1 MYDRFVFANAAESH
15 ALTEPSGAVVEP
27 DRALQLLSA
36 RTGYADWKIVFPGSV
51 MLSPMAAELFGLP
64 ETDGSMP
71 LQDMVKLYH
80 AEDRG
85 KLLAMIAQALDGR
98 RGFHYRLRLVTDD
111 NIRMV
116 ETIADLRIR
125 DGKVLGLFGLSRD
138 VTQEVDREIAASA
151 RMKLVQEMVEDMP
164 CPVVMLDDKLR
175 VLDCSIMWLKA
186 HRFVE
191 RREVVGKSIAQLFGT
206 MTPDLISEFDR
217 ALKGQLVKT
226 KRSFVSP
233 TTNQAV
239 QFNTVLTPWFL
250 TERKVGGVMVTTGWA
265 EIAVSKGA
273 APKEPEVDE
282 GFEGSLLE
290 LLKTVT

>member
-15 ALTEPSGAVVEP
+15 ALTEPTGAVVEP
-27 DRALQLLSA
+27 DRALQLVSA

-64 ETDGSMP
+64 ESDGSMP

-98 RGFHYRLRLVTDD
+98 RGFHCRLRIAGDD
-111 NIRMV
+111 NIRMI

-125 DGKVLGLFGLSRD
+125 DGKVIGLFGLSRD
-138 VTQEVDREIAASA
+138 VTQDIDREIAAA
-151 RMKLVQEMVEDMP
+151 AKLKLMQEMVEDMP

-175 VLDCSIMWLKA
+175 VMDCSIMWLKA

-191 RREVVGKSIAQLFGT
+191 RREVVGKSLVQLFGT
-206 MTPDLISEFDR
+206 MAPDIVSEFDR
-217 ALKGQLVKT
+217 ALKGQPVKT

-233 TTNQAV
+233 TTNQGV
-239 QFNTVLTPWFL
+239 LFNTVITPWFL
-250 TERKVGGVMVTTGWA
+250 TERKVGGVMVTIGWS

>member
-1 MYDRFVFANAAESH
+1 MYDRFVFANAAESQ
-15 ALTEPSGAVVEP
+15 ALTEPEGVVEP
-27 DRALQLLSA
+27 ERALQLVSA

-51 MLSPMAAELFGLP
+51 MLSQAAAGLFGLP
-64 ETDGSMP
+64 ESDGSMP
-71 LQDMVKLYH
+71 LQNLVKLYH
-80 AEDRG
+80 TEDRG

-98 RGFHYRLRLVTDD
+98 RGFHCRLRLDTHDG
-111 NIRMV
+111 NLRMI

-138 VTQEVDREIAASA
+138 VTQDIDREIAAA
-151 RMKLVQEMVEDMP
+151 AKLKLMQDMVEDMP

-175 VLDCSIMWLKA
+175 VMDCSIMWLKA

-191 RREVVGKSIAQLFGT
+191 RREVVGKSLVQLFGT
-206 MTPDLISEFDR
+206 MAPDIVSEFDR
-217 ALKGQLVKT
+217 ALKGQPVKT

-233 TTNQAV
+233 TTNQGIL
-239 QFNTVLTPWFL
+239 FNTIITPWFL

-265 EIAVSKGA
+265 EIAVSKAA